1 MEVPITG
8 AGEDDAADGRVE
20 GGRDAARGAARD
32 EGAALRDG
40 AAREHTHHRAK
51 GRADLDDRALAADGS
66 ASANRER
73 RRKDLDARDAG
84 PDSIISVADAMVI
97 ATTTATAGGA
107 ERRPQHQCAPLS
119 ILCEADALG

>member
-1 MEVPITG
+1 MADMALT
-8 AGEDDAADGRVE
+8 AA
-20 GGRDAARGAARD
+20 ATIARATVSAGAATI
-32 EGAALRDG
+32 AI
-40 AAREHTHHRAK
+40 
-51 GRADLDDRALAADGS
+51 
-66 ASANRER
+66 
-73 RRKDLDARDAG
+73 ARDAG